1 MNISYFKSDIAP
13 KLKNYNFTYSSHPN
27 GDFGSLER
35 VEFSGNNLIGT
46 LDFWSQGWLDI
57 NVYDCQRNE
66 GLINRYY
73 KPENIVEQKE
83 ALRSLYKVLVDN
95 E

>member
-1 MNISYFKSDIAP
+1 MNISHFKSDIAP
-13 KLKNYNFTYSSHPN
+13 KLGSYILTYSSYPN

-57 NVYDCQRNE
+57 NVYDCQQDE

-73 KPENIVEQKE
+73 KPENIVEQEE
-83 ALRSLYKVLVDN
+83 ALRSLCKILVDN
-95 E
+95 K